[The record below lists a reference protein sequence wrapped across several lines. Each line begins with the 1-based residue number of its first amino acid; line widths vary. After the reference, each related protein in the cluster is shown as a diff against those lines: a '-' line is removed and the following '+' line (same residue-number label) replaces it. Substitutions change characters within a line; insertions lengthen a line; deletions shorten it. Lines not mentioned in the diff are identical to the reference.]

1 MSGNRVFFDSNIIV
15 YLYTET
21 EVAKKRQAL
30 QEFISNERYIST
42 QVLNELSNVGFKKLN
57 LTVREVQNITSELIS
72 VCYFSVVDYKTIQ
85 AAYVLKDRYGYSYYD
100 CLMLASAL
108 ECGCTY
114 LYSED
119 MADGQTINGMTIR
132 NIFLHP

>member
-1 MSGNRVFFDSNIIV
+1 MSGNRVFFDSNILV

-21 EVAKKRQAL
+21 ELAKKRQAL
-30 QEFISNERYIST
+30 LEFISNDRYIST

-57 LTVREVQNITSELIS
+57 LTVKEVQDISSELIS

-85 AAYVLKDRYGYSYYD
+85 SAHVLKDRYGYSYYD

-108 ECGCTY
+108 ECGCKY

-119 MADGQTINGMTIR
+119 MSDDQTIKGLTIR
-132 NIFLHP
+132 NIFRYP